1 MAEDIDPCVS
11 QAALTGSFDSKE
23 LAVVEALD
31 FASILA
37 EIWEMVVN
45 YVAVSGRPAASP
57 AYAVVAA
64 PTAQAAAGCS
74 QETHLPVETT

>member
-23 LAVVEALD
+23 LAVVEASD

-57 AYAVVAA
+57 AYAAVAE
-64 PTAQAAAGCS
+64 PTVQAAAECS
-74 QETHLPVETT
+74 QETHFPVETT

>member
-1 MAEDIDPCVS
+1 MAEDIDPCVF

-31 FASILA
+31 FARILA

-57 AYAVVAA
+57 AYAAVAEPTVQVAA
-64 PTAQAAAGCS
+64 ECS

>member
-57 AYAVVAA
+57 AYAVVSA
-64 PTAQAAAGCS
+64 PPAPAAAGCS